1 MAKNK
6 KEKPETFTYEDKEY
20 VVQDM
25 KEEEQVCTISKNPST
40 VTVVQY
46 TVREELLFV
55 VRSKNKKEEG

>member
-1 MAKNK
+1 
-6 KEKPETFTYEDKEY
+6 
-20 VVQDM
+20 M